1 MLRLSRYPFS
11 TLKNPPSATENR
23 GTALLVQ
30 AGFIRRE
37 FAGAYTY
44 LHMAKRTLDHIMTIV
59 REELD
64 AIGGIEISMPALGS
78 KEHWMQTDRWN
89 EIDVL
94 FKLPGSEGNEAREY
108 ALNPTHEEIVTPL
121 MKEFIQSYK
130 DLDHC
135 AVYQFQNKF
144 RNEKRAK
151 SGVLRGRE
159 FLMKDLYSFHS
170 TESALDEYFE
180 TVREAYVR
188 IFERLGL
195 GHITHYTFASGWDFS
210 KYSYEFQTELN
221 IGEDVIH
228 VCTNCNQAHNTEI
241 LEAGG
246 FNCIKCGNTKY
257 SERVVSETGN
267 IFKLGTRFTDA
278 FGVKHTDTEGNL
290 QKVYMGCYGIGISRI
305 LGVIAECFADEK
317 GLVWPE
323 SIAPYSHYII
333 SFPEMLDQAMELAK
347 KLESAGASVLIDDRM
362 STSFWAKAT
371 DADLLGIPHRI
382 VISQKT
388 LEAGGYEYKPRG
400 SDSVKIIKLWNS

>member
-11 TLKNPPSATENR
+11 TLKNPPSTSDNR

-30 AGFIRRE
+30 AGFVRRE
-37 FAGAYTY
+37 LAGAYSY
-44 LHMAKRTLDHIMTIV
+44 LHMAKRTLDRIMAIV

-78 KEHWMQTDRWN
+78 KEHWMQAGRWN
-89 EIDVL
+89 GIDVL

-180 TVREAYVR
+180 IVREAYVR

-195 GHITHYTFASGWDFS
+195 GNITHYSFASGGDFA

-228 VCTNCNQAHNTEI
+228 ICAKCKQAHNTEI
-241 LEAGG
+241 LKAEG
-246 FNCIKCGNTKY
+246 FACVECGHTKY
-257 SERVVSETGN
+257 SARTVSETGN

-278 FGVKHTDTEGNL
+278 FGVKHTDAEGNI
-290 QKVYMGCYGIGISRI
+290 QKVYMGCYGIGISRL
-305 LGVIAECFADEK
+305 LGVIAERFADDK

-323 SIAPYSHYII
+323 NIAPYSHYII
-333 SFPEMLDQAMELAK
+333 PFPDTADQATELAK
-347 KLESAGASVLIDDRM
+347 KLESTGASVLMDDRA
-362 STSFWAKAT
+362 STSFGAKAA
-371 DADLLGIPHRI
+371 DADMLGIPHRI
-382 VISQKT
+382 VISRKT
-388 LEAGGYEYKPRG
+388 LEAG
-400 SDSVKIIKLWNS
+400 